1 MQTGYSRERILQL
14 SLLLIVLIIIGRLFW
29 LQVIDSDYKN
39 SARNNAMR
47 YMVQY
52 PPRGEVYDRNGEFL
66 VQSTESYD
74 LMVIPRDVVAFDTTY
89 LATALGVS
97 LDDIRKALAK
107 ARSYSKRKPS
117 MIFKQLP
124 KEVKL
129 KLDEKNLVG
138 FYTQYRT
145 SRTYPRKIAGNLLGY
160 INEVDDNNI
169 RRDPYYRMGD
179 YIGKSGIEKS
189 YEQHLRGT
197 KGVKVELVD
206 VFGMPQG
213 SYANGKYDTLPVPGS
228 AITCTIDAKL
238 QQFAEE
244 LMAGKVGSVVAI
256 EPATGEI
263 LVMAS
268 TPSYDPDKLVG
279 RDLGNNYMELLR
291 NERHPLFNRAVMSRY
306 PPGSTFKVV
315 NGLIGLQ
322 EGVSLASDLHPC
334 HGGYTVGRG
343 VKCHSHPSP
352 LNLVQ
357 AVANSCNAYFCYVFR
372 DIVDNRAYGGITKG
386 GFDQWHDYVQS
397 FGFGRRLGS
406 DFTDELPGSV
416 PTSDTYNRKYRGSW
430 NSLTV
435 ISLSIGQGELGVTPL
450 QLANLGATIANRGHY
465 FVPHVVKKIA
475 GQDSIDTRFYEK
487 NYTKVD
493 PKYFEPIVQGMWEGV
508 NIAGTGYISARVPG
522 LDICGK
528 TGTAQNPS
536 GADHSTFLCFA
547 PKDNPKIVV
556 SVYVEHG
563 RFGATSAAPIASLL
577 VEQYLTDTVRRPDLV
592 QRMKEMTI
600 AYPMYDKKRTPVTT
614 AAPSRAR

>member
-1 MQTGYSRERILQL
+1 MNSGYNRQKILQL
-14 SLLLIVLIIIGRLFW
+14 SLLIVVLLIVGRLFW
-29 LQVIDSDYKN
+29 LQVIDSDYKD

-74 LMVIPRDVVAFDTTY
+74 LMVVPRDVEPFDTAF
-89 LATALGVS
+89 LANTLGVTVEEV
-97 LDDIRKALAK
+97 RKALDK
-107 ARSYSKRKPS
+107 ARSYSRRRPS

-129 KLDEKNLVG
+129 KLDERHLVG

-160 INEVDDNNI
+160 INEVDEATI
-169 RRDPYYRMGD
+169 KRDPYYRMGD

-189 YEQHLRGT
+189 YEEYLRGT

-206 VFGMPQG
+206 VHGMPQG
-213 SYANGKYDTLPVPGS
+213 SYADGRYDTLPIPGK
-228 AITCTIDAKL
+228 AITCTIDARL
-238 QQFAEE
+238 QEYAEQ

-268 TPSYDPDKLVG
+268 SPSYDPDKLVG

-291 NERHPLFNRAVMSRY
+291 NGRHPLFNRAVMSRY

-322 EGVSLASDLHPC
+322 EGVCHAEDLHPC
-334 HGGYTVGRG
+334 YNGYTIGRG
-343 VKCHSHPSP
+343 VKCHSHFSP
-352 LNLVQ
+352 VNLVQ
-357 AVANSCNAYFCYVFR
+357 ATANSCNAYFCYVLR
-372 DIVDNRAYGGITKG
+372 DILDNRKYGGITKG
-386 GFDQWHDYVQS
+386 GFDKWHEYVES
-397 FGFGRRLGS
+397 FGFGRKLES
-406 DFTDELPGSV
+406 DFWDELAGYV
-416 PTSDTYNRKYRGSW
+416 PTSDFYDRRYRGSW

-435 ISLSIGQGELGVTPL
+435 ISLAIGQGELGVTPL
-450 QLANLGATIANRGHY
+450 QLANLGATIANRGY
-465 FVPHVVKKIA
+465 YYIPHVVKKIA
-475 GQDSIDTRFYEK
+475 GQDSIDARFYKK
-487 NYTKVD
+487 NYTMVD
-493 PKYFEPIVQGMWEGV
+493 PKHFDPIVEGMYEAV
-508 NIAGTGYISARVPG
+508 NVAGTATRFAVPG

-528 TGTAQNPS
+528 TGTAQNPA
-536 GADHSTFLCFA
+536 GPDHSTFLCFA
-547 PKDNPKIVV
+547 PRDNPKIVV

-563 RFGATSAAPIASLL
+563 RWGATAAAPIASLL
-577 VEQYLTDTVRRPDLV
+577 VEKYLTDTVTRPDMER
-592 QRMKEMTI
+592 QIKEMI
-600 AYPMYDKKRTPVTT
+600 LNYPMYDKRGQ
-614 AAPSRAR
+614 

>member
-1 MQTGYSRERILQL
+1 MDRQKILQL
-14 SLLLIVLIIIGRLFW
+14 SLLLVVLIIIGRLFW
-29 LQVIDSDYKN
+29 LQVIDSDYKD
-39 SARNNAMR
+39 SARNNALR

-74 LMVIPRDVVAFDTTY
+74 LMVVPRDVKPFDTVF
-89 LATALGVS
+89 LANTLGVTV
-97 LDDIRKALAK
+97 DEVRKALDKAK
-107 ARSYSKRKPS
+107 RYSRRRPS

-129 KLDEKNLVG
+129 KLDERHLVG

-160 INEVDDNNI
+160 INEVDEATI

-189 YEQHLRGT
+189 YEEYLRGE

-206 VFGMPQG
+206 VHGMPQG
-213 SYANGKYDTLPVPGS
+213 AYAEGRYDTLPVPGK
-228 AITCTIDAKL
+228 AITCTIDARL
-238 QQFAEE
+238 QQLAEE

-268 TPSYDPDKLVG
+268 SPTYDPDKLVG
-279 RDLGNNYMELLR
+279 RGLGNNYMELLH
-291 NERHPLFNRAVMSRY
+291 NGRHPIFNRAVMSRY

-322 EGVSLASDLHPC
+322 EGVSHPEDLHPC
-334 HGGYTVGRG
+334 VGGYPIGRG
-343 VKCHSHPSP
+343 VKCHNHPSP

-357 AVANSCNAYFCYVFR
+357 ATANSCNAYFCYVLR
-372 DIVDNRAYGGITKG
+372 DIMDNKAYGGITKG
-386 GFDQWHDYVQS
+386 GFDKWREYVLS
-397 FGFGRRLGS
+397 FGFGRKLES
-406 DFTDELPGSV
+406 DFWDELPGYV
-416 PTSDTYNRKYRGSW
+416 PTSEFYDRRYRGSW

-435 ISLSIGQGELGVTPL
+435 ISLAIGQGELGVTPL
-450 QLANLGATIANRGHY
+450 QVANLGATIANRGY
-465 FVPHVVKKIA
+465 YYIPHVVKKIA
-475 GQDSIDTRFYEK
+475 GQDSIDARFYRK
-487 NYTKVD
+487 NYTMVD
-493 PKYFEPIVQGMWEGV
+493 PKYFDPIVEGMYEAV
-508 NIAGTGYISARVPG
+508 NVAGTATRFAVPG

-556 SVYVEHG
+556 SAYVEHG
-563 RFGATSAAPIASLL
+563 RWGASVAAPIASLL
-577 VEQYLTDTVRRPDLV
+577 VEQYLTDTIKRPEMLRQV
-592 QRMKEMTI
+592 KEMTI
-600 AYPMYDKKRTPVTT
+600 AYPMYDKRNK
-614 AAPSRAR
+614 